1 MKKIL
6 LSLLGVVFFM
16 ALSVSSV
23 QASEVFGTYDLT
35 VGGEQTYS
43 EIDENGDLSS
53 ITVTEDQGLLRLA
66 NKAYTISK
74 SGSGWHVSYKIGVSN
89 NNITNAYGLN
99 AVATRGSFTSSS
111 LHKISNKKAQWSGR
125 YKSGLFANNVSCT
138 ATISG
143 KNLNVG

>member
-43 EIDENGDLSS
+43 EIDENEDLSL

-74 SGSGWHVSYKIGVSN
+74 SGSGWHVSYNEFVI
-89 NNITNAYGLN
+89 IAIMTN
-99 AVATRGSFTSSS
+99 
-111 LHKISNKKAQWSGR
+111 
-125 YKSGLFANNVSCT
+125 
-138 ATISG
+138 
-143 KNLNVG
+143 